1 MVEFVERSW
10 KNGSR
15 AVPNA
20 PISCQDEGEKVL
32 LKKKNGDR
40 CKISECCT
48 SKKSLFIHLGVA
60 MGVIRS
66 HNKL

>member
-32 LKKKNGDR
+32 LKKRMETGAKFL
-40 CKISECCT
+40 SAVHP
-48 SKKSLFIHLGVA
+48 KKPFHSSWSCHG
-60 MGVIRS
+60 S
-66 HNKL
+66 Y